1 MRYVALMDVPALEQL
16 DRLERL
22 GRDVLDASLL
32 RGDFVLS
39 SGRRSNYYL
48 DKYLFETQPGIL
60 RRLAGALAERM
71 PAGVDRIVGTE
82 LGAVAL
88 AAALSLATELPF
100 VIARKGSKEYSTA
113 KTVEG
118 AFNPGDH
125 VVVVEDVVTTGAQGI
140 MAARQLA
147 AAGAVVL
154 AILAVIDREEGGRD
168 AIEEAGFEFRPLFT
182 RSGLGI

>member
-1 MRYVALMDVPALEQL
+1 M
-16 DRLERL
+16 
-22 GRDVLDASLL
+22 
-32 RGDFVLS
+32 
-39 SGRRSNYYL
+39 
-48 DKYLFETQPGIL
+48 
-60 RRLAGALAERM
+60 
-71 PAGVDRIVGTE
+71 
-82 LGAVAL
+82 
-88 AAALSLATELPF
+88 
-100 VIARKGSKEYSTA
+100 IARKGSKEYSTA